1 MNALKQEERQP
12 LSLSEL
18 RKVLT
23 AAKTRGEF
31 NRLWIAHQYD
41 RELINGRSVVDKEN
55 LKTLREGIL
64 ERFAEKQK
72 FESERKI
79 AHDSQSQAIRISNGQ
94 DNPPQSIPDDTLTT
108 NQSQGETIMSE
119 SAEVYQIPAEVEY
132 DRREAKVGSDFA
144 ENLETKEVTVFSPFE
159 IEPAD
164 FKGSLDRRSE
174 NRGTLIRWIRSNLIE
189 NIDFG
194 CIHIVS
200 KDKCKLGKD
209 CKNKFHYS
217 KPLLFKPGAEKICG
231 LVGLRAEYP
240 AIAEYERRAI
250 DGGKIDVIIL
260 RCLLYSGDR
269 IVAEGTGSRL
279 VSKDYGDI
287 NKSIKMAEKSGQI
300 DAIMRCAGLSEIFS
314 QEDSIEKEET
324 ETEAA
329 KVDAKAEVSKLQAL
343 KNKLNE
349 ATHELHLQ
357 NIWIKHNPEIKAL
370 SESDRKSL
378 IALKDVLKVSL
389 AAKAQRAEK
398 AKAPSEPERITARQ
412 LERIQEILKS
422 GGTGNE
428 FLTEL
433 EVENLRNFANDP
445 YSGKSEAEA
454 YIAKTLALIG
464 ERKNDLTFDELNKE
478 SESDTEAD

>member
-55 LKTLREGIL
+55 LKMLREGIL

-72 FESERKI
+72 FESERKKSSYSI
-79 AHDSQSQAIRISNGQ
+79 AGRESSDC
-94 DNPPQSIPDDTLTT
+94 PQEIEYDDD
-108 NQSQGETIMSE
+108 
-119 SAEVYQIPAEVEY
+119 VYVIPAEAEY
-132 DRREAKVGSDFA
+132 DRREAKIGSDFA
-144 ENLETKEVTVFSPFE
+144 GNLSPTVFNPFE
-159 IEPAD
+159 VAPVD
-164 FKGSLDRRSE
+164 FKSALEKRSE
-174 NRGTLIRWIRSNLIE
+174 NVSTLIRWIWRALVPDLDYGTFHVMPKKICS
-189 NIDFG
+189 
-194 CIHIVS
+194 
-200 KDKCKLGKD
+200 LGKA
-209 CKNKFHYS
+209 CKNKAHYC
-217 KPLLFKPGAEKICG
+217 KPVLFKPGAEKICG
-231 LVGLRAEYP
+231 LIGLRAEFP
-240 AIAEYERRAI
+240 AIAEYEKKAI
-250 DGGKIDVIIL
+250 AGEKIEVIIL
-260 RCLLYSGDR
+260 RCLLMSGDR
-269 IVAEGTGSRL
+269 VVAEGTGCR
-279 VSKDYGDI
+279 VVANDFGDI
-287 NKSIKMAEKSGQI
+287 NKSIKMAEKSGMI
-300 DAIMRCAGLSEIFS
+300 DAIMRCAGLSAIFS
-314 QEDSIEKEET
+314 QEKEEQPEAEAEPPEAT
-324 ETEAA
+324 AA

-454 YIAKTLALIG
+454 YIAKTLALIR

-478 SESDTEAD
+478 SDTEAD